1 MREVSGI
8 SLDNELW
15 IMIDNEAARI
25 GLDRSNFMRKL
36 VNDYFLRKPIKVF
49 TIANLSAVLL
59 LIISIFMVLLYFRS

>member
-15 IMIDNEAARI
+15 TMIDNEAARV

-36 VNDYFLRKPIKVF
+36 LNDYFLRKPIKVF
-49 TIANLSAVLL
+49 TIANISAVLL